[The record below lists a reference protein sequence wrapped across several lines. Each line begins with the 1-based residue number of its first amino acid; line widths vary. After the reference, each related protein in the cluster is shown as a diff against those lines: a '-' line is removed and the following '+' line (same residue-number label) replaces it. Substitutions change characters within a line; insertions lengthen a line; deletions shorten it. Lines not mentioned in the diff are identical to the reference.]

1 MTNPAHA
8 STAQLLKA
16 TGGALLL
23 AAIILITTV
32 LPAEYGVDPTGIG
45 RALGL
50 NALSEAPE
58 AAEAA
63 TPAVA
68 APAETPATVAPI
80 DTQVVKRDTPFKTG
94 EMSLTLQASQ
104 GAEIK
109 ARMAAGDSFV
119 FSWTSSGGPVNV
131 DMHGEKPNAGDEFTS
146 YWKDRAQTSGHGS
159 FTAPFAGSHGWYWKN
174 KGTEPVT
181 ITVKV
186 AGWFEG
192 LYLP

>member
-1 MTNPAHA
+1 MTNPVHA

-58 AAEAA
+58 AAAAA

-68 APAETPATVAPI
+68 APAETPATAAPI